1 MSKKKDKDDIAKLQK
16 VADDY
21 IPSKAERQAAFLKS
35 CEGLSPKDAVNKAKL
50 FQNVNREDFKIIKM
64 VG

>member
-16 VADDY
+16 AADDY
-21 IPSKAERQAAFLKS
+21 IPSKAERQIAFLKS

>member
-16 VADDY
+16 AADDY
-21 IPSKAERQAAFLKS
+21 IPSKAERQIAFLKS
-35 CEGLSPKDAVNKAKL
+35 CEGLSPVDAVNKAKL